1 MNMEIKEPEL
11 SNAIQDA
18 SQRIYNEMLKNTDN
32 FNTNEPVNHDRKIDN
47 VEAIAGTSPLPNG
60 HRYLRDRR
68 LPEPRIEIHLS
79 DLSDCSSFLEEKNQN
94 PLNLMHSHVNEKNKL
109 NPKNAICNQDLS
121 EGEAVASKL
130 NDHRLIKGISKS
142 VGNNLNSQHQRLLGE
157 ENSASNFQIQNYF
170 PHGEITTSSSHQI
183 NGIFALNLNLAYQNL
198 NLLA

>member
-11 SNAIQDA
+11 SNTIQDA

-32 FNTNEPVNHDRKIDN
+32 FNTNEPINDDRNIDN

-60 HRYLRDRR
+60 HRYLHDRR

-79 DLSDCSSFLEEKNQN
+79 DHSDCSSFVEEKNQN
-94 PLNLMHSHVNEKNKL
+94 PLNLMHSYVNEKKKL

-142 VGNNLNSQHQRLLGE
+142 VGNNLNSQHQRLLEE
-157 ENSASNFQIQNYF
+157 ENSASSFQFQNYF
-170 PHGEITTSSSHQI
+170 SHGEITTKSSHQI
-183 NGIFALNLNLAYQNL
+183 NGIFALILNIAYPKL

>member
-32 FNTNEPVNHDRKIDN
+32 FNTNEPINDDRKIDN

-60 HRYLRDRR
+60 HRYLH
-68 LPEPRIEIHLS
+68 EPRIEIHLS
-79 DLSDCSSFLEEKNQN
+79 DHSDCTSFLEEKNQN
-94 PLNLMHSHVNEKNKL
+94 PLNLMHSYVNEKNKL

-142 VGNNLNSQHQRLLGE
+142 VGNNLNSQHQQLLEE
-157 ENSASNFQIQNYF
+157 ENSASSFQFQNYLS
-170 PHGEITTSSSHQI
+170 HGEITTKSSHQI
-183 NGIFALNLNLAYQNL
+183 NGIFALILNIAYPKL